1 MDRNQVPIDNY
12 KLKLSPNAKTVHDP
26 SASYMSDNNY
36 SRHETA
42 DSTNKSD
49 QNRLAGNN
57 HSKVTTGLRQ
67 RQVYVDLILPDTS
80 RIRIKVRMDVQILI
94 ENFENVFRHKV

>member
-1 MDRNQVPIDNY
+1 LDRNQVPTDNY
-12 KLKLSPNAKTVHDP
+12 KLKLSPNGKTVHDP

-49 QNRLAGNN
+49 QNRLAGD
-57 HSKVTTGLRQ
+57 S
-67 RQVYVDLILPDTS
+67 YFDT
-80 RIRIKVRMDVQILI
+80 DTC
-94 ENFENVFRHKV
+94 